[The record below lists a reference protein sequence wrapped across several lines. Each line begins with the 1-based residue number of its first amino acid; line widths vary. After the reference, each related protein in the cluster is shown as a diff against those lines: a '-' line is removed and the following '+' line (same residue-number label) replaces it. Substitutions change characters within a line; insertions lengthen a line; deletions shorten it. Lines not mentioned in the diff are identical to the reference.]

1 MKANNIQAFNA
12 SSIKQCQPLKPTKP
26 EPFQFAT
33 NTRLRQEGAN
43 PIGTGNGTGI
53 RTNTLNKQSTSTKG
67 SAVVAS
73 CDPASFHKMLRS
85 YQIPT
90 GSTTTSAT
98 RPIPFKVAAVS
109 TEATERKIR
118 RRSAEPSPSRLI
130 SNRLNQQ
137 HNTPGA
143 SSSSASSKAAAGIVN
158 QVSSGSSYLS
168 MAEQVHKFHT
178 GTPERFRSRPKRR
191 STSTPGSTNEY
202 YSARSNRGRSPSPL
216 RCTQAQTPNLLTR
229 GRARNTNVLT
239 AEQKELL
246 ELEEAKQN
254 QFRARIVGEGVPKY
268 NFSKATFEKRM
279 PTLPEPF
286 NLTSGTNRP
295 KVAFDQGRGHEF
307 HANPLNRKIL
317 EGPVGIPTKNPI
329 PVIEPES
336 PAFALKERFKG
347 NKQSINHAY
356 FSNWHTFIPKN
367 ILRE

>member
-1 MKANNIQAFNA
+1 
-12 SSIKQCQPLKPTKP
+12 
-26 EPFQFAT
+26 
-33 NTRLRQEGAN
+33 
-43 PIGTGNGTGI
+43 
-53 RTNTLNKQSTSTKG
+53 
-67 SAVVAS
+67 
-73 CDPASFHKMLRS
+73 
-85 YQIPT
+85 
-90 GSTTTSAT
+90 
-98 RPIPFKVAAVS
+98 
-109 TEATERKIR
+109 
-118 RRSAEPSPSRLI
+118 
-130 SNRLNQQ
+130 
-137 HNTPGA
+137 
-143 SSSSASSKAAAGIVN
+143 
-158 QVSSGSSYLS
+158 

-254 QFRARIVGEGVPKY
+254 QFRARNVGEGVPKY
-268 NFSKATFEKRM
+268 NFSKATTEKRM

-295 KVAFDQGRGHEF
+295 KVAFDQGKGHEF
-307 HANPLNRKIL
+307 HANPLNKKIL
-317 EGPVGIPTKNPI
+317 EGPVGIPLKNPL

-347 NKQSINHAY
+347 KYYSVV
-356 FSNWHTFIPKN
+356 
-367 ILRE
+367 LRTSAEKSGSQP